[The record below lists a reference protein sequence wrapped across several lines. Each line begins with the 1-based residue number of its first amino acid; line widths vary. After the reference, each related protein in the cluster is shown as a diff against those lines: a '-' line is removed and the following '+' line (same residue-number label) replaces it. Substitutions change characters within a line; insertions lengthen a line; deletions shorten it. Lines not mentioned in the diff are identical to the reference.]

1 MSDFKARI
9 APLSKEEAVKRAQ
22 EHGLP
27 QQIAE
32 LNIFRVLLNHPVL
45 AKEINSSLLMLL
57 FLGNK
62 LSHRARELIIMRL
75 GWRTGSEYE
84 WSQHWPI
91 AKDFEVDEAS
101 LLATRD
107 WEESDDLNEADK
119 AVLAATDDTL
129 TYGYVRE
136 DAWKAIEK
144 NYPSVEEKLEILAA
158 IANWRSISQIL
169 LSLQIPLDE
178 GMVSWPPDGLIPE
191 SAP

>member
-9 APLSKEEAVKRAQ
+9 PPLSKEEAIKRAK

-75 GWRTGSEYE
+75 GWKTGSEYE

-91 AKDFEVDEAS
+91 AKDFGVDEAS

-107 WEESDDLNEADK
+107 WEKADVLTEADK

-129 TYGYVRE
+129 SYGYVRE
-136 DAWKAIEK
+136 AAWQALEK
-144 NYPSVEEKLEILAA
+144 NYPSIEEKLEILAA

-178 GMVSWPPDGLIPE
+178 HLASWPPDGLIPE

>member
-1 MSDFKARI
+1 MSNFKARI
-9 APLSKEEAVKRAQ
+9 DPLSKEEAIKRAE

-27 QQIAE
+27 TQIAE
-32 LNIFRVLLNHPVL
+32 LNIFRVLLRHPVL

-57 FLGNK
+57 FIGNK

-75 GWRTGSEYE
+75 GWATGSEYE

-91 AKDFEVDEAS
+91 AKDFGVDEPA

-107 WEESDDLNEADK
+107 WKNSSDLSDADK

-129 TYGYVRE
+129 ENGFVSEATWQQIVANYGT
-136 DAWKAIEK
+136 
-144 NYPSVEEKLEILAA
+144 VEEQLEILAA

-169 LSLQIPLDE
+169 LSLEIPLDE
-178 GMVSWPPDGLIPE
+178 GMESWPPDGLTPN
-191 SAP
+191 